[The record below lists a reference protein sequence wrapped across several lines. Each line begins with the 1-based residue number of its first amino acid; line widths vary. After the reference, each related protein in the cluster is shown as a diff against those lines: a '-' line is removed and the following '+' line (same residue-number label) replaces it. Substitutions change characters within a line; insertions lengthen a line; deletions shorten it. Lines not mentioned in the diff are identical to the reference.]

1 MFYVAEQLLIPWLFI
16 ALATGFWVGWIS
28 CGPGDAG
35 E

>member
-1 MFYVAEQLLIPWLFI
+1 MFYVAEQLLIPWLLV

-28 CGPGDAG
+28 CGSASAD